1 MAWLAETCFLPKVDM
16 TDNSE
21 SRLDRLESLMTQSG
35 EIILRTT
42 ELAQQNS
49 EQINRLEQVV
59 RQNSEQDNLLRQTM
73 AQLALQ
79 AASDRAEFEQHRRTT
94 EAALSKIDRVLD
106 YLIGQQEG

>member
-1 MAWLAETCFLPKVDM
+1 MV
-16 TDNSE
+16 DNSE
-21 SRLDRLESLMTQSG
+21 SRLDRLEALMTQSG

-49 EQINRLEQVV
+49 EQINRNGEQI
-59 RQNSEQDNLLRQTM
+59 NLLQQTM

-79 AASDRAEFEQHRRTT
+79 AASDRVEFEQHRRTT

-106 YLIGQQEG
+106 YLMGQQEG

>member
-1 MAWLAETCFLPKVDM
+1 MV
-16 TDNSE
+16 DNSE

-49 EQINRLEQVV
+49 EQIQQNSEQLNRLEQLVQ
-59 RQNSEQDNLLRQTM
+59 RNWEHGNLLQQTM

-106 YLIGQQEG
+106 YLMGQQED

>member
-1 MAWLAETCFLPKVDM
+1 MELFPCLPEVDM

-49 EQINRLEQVV
+49 EQIGRLGTLVQQNSEQTNRLEQLVQ
-59 RQNSEQDNLLRQTM
+59 RSWEQGTY
-73 AQLALQ
+73 
-79 AASDRAEFEQHRRTT
+79 F
-94 EAALSKIDRVLD
+94 SKRWPS
-106 YLIGQQEG
+106 

>member
-1 MAWLAETCFLPKVDM
+1 MV
-16 TDNSE
+16 DNSE
-21 SRLDRLESLMTQSG
+21 SRLDRLEALMTQSG

-49 EQINRLEQVV
+49 EQIKRLELVV
-59 RQNSEQDNLLRQTM
+59 QRNLEQGNQLQQTM

-106 YLIGQQEG
+106 YLMGQQEG